1 MKAAMEAVA
10 AGQSVSE
17 AAREH
22 GIPKTTLHDRVSG
35 KVIHGVK
42 PGPRPYLSPK
52 EEGNLGLFLKQCA
65 KLGYGKTRKDVLG
78 IVQSTAVDKGL
89 LRSSR
94 VTECWWRRFLERQSD
109 LSLRQGDSTA
119 HVRMEADE
127 KEQRKKEREEKK
139 RQREEEC
146 KRKAEERARKAA
158 ENTKKAKSS
167 MKRKAET
174 ASSSLNTRGEMQS
187 PKQKAA
193 RMQAK
198 LDNIDDS
205 ECCMCFTTYEEDIQ
219 GQTGKE
225 WVACACG

>member
-17 AAREH
+17 TARKH

-94 VTECWWRRFLERQSD
+94 VTEGWWRRFLERQSD

-119 HVRMEADE
+119 HVRMEAE

-139 RQREEEC
+139 RQREEER
-146 KRKAEERARKAA
+146 KRKAEERARKAAEKEKEKARKAEEKVRKAEEKSRKAA

-193 RMQAK
+193 
-198 LDNIDDS
+198 
-205 ECCMCFTTYEEDIQ
+205 
-219 GQTGKE
+219 
-225 WVACACG
+225 